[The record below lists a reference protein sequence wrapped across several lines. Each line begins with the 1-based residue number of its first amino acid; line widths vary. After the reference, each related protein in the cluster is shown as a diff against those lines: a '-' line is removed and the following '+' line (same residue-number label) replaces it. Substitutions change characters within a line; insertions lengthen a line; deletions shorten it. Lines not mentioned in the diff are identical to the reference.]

1 MQAIELHARI
11 DEKHRIQLQVPED
24 WPVQE
29 VKVIVLMETP
39 VTATATA
46 NKRIFGQFRGKVHMA
61 DDFDAELLDAFW
73 LGEAS

>member
-61 DDFDAELLDAFW
+61 DDFDAELPDAF
-73 LGEAS
+73 

>member
-46 NKRIFGQFRGKVHMA
+46 NKRIFGQFRGKVHMV
-61 DDFDAELLDAFW
+61 DDFDAELPDAFW
-73 LGEAS
+73 LGEAP